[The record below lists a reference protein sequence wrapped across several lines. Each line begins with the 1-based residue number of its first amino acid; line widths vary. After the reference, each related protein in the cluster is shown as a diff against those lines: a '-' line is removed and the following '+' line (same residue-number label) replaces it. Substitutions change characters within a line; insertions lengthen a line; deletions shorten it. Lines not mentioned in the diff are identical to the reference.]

1 MSAHPKPRNVPRAGL
16 LNGQKAVITGSSRGI
31 GRAIAIRFAEQG
43 ADVVINYV
51 KGRAEAEEVAE
62 IVRGLGRQA
71 VLVEGSVADSQAAKR
86 VINAAADSF
95 GRLDV
100 LVNNAGVT
108 RDGFLMLMKESD
120 WDDVMS
126 VNLKGMFHCC
136 KQACRLMVSQRSGN
150 IINIG
155 SLSGFVG
162 MKGQVNYAAA
172 KLGMVGAS
180 RSLAQELSK
189 FNIRVNM
196 IAPGW
201 IKTRI
206 TDNVSED
213 VIRRHPILMGR
224 LGLPEEVA
232 DCAVFLASD
241 MSSYMTSTVLHV
253 NGGIQSDM

>member
-1 MSAHPKPRNVPRAGL
+1 MSTDPNQRNVPRAGL
-16 LNGQKAVITGSSRGI
+16 LAGRKAVVTGSSRGI

-51 KGRAEAEEVAE
+51 KGRAEAEAVAD

-71 VLVEGSVADSQAAKR
+71 VVVEGSVAEAQAARR
-86 VINAAADSF
+86 VVYAAAEQF
-95 GRLDV
+95 GRLDI
-100 LVNNAGVT
+100 LVNNAGIT
-108 RDGFLMLMKESD
+108 RDGFLMLMKEAD
-120 WDDVMS
+120 WDEVMA
-126 VNLKGMFHCC
+126 VNLKSVFHCC
-136 KQACRLMVSQRSGN
+136 KHACRLMVSQRSGC

-155 SLSGFVG
+155 SLSGFLG

-180 RSLAQELSK
+180 RSLAQELGK

-206 TDNVSED
+206 TDNVDAD
-213 VIRRHPILMGR
+213 VIGRHPILLGR

-241 MSSYMTSTVLHV
+241 MSSYMTAAVLHV